1 MAVIDLITQ
10 PQDAVDMLY
19 ELIREN
25 AGVLGMEYVGQ
36 YDENLLPRYPNVVI
50 SPGIKTKE
58 VHGTHTFLVTLRC
71 ILWIYHA
78 KLTETHSD
86 RSREDLE
93 FASAIEALV
102 EDDKTFGQRVIFSFV
117 ESSTPGVIAP
127 RTGKGEGIVGTRLAW
142 ECVTQQ
148 HWN

>member
-1 MAVIDLITQ
+1 MAVIELITQ
-10 PQDAVDMLY
+10 PQEAVEMLY

-25 AGVLGMEYVGQ
+25 AGSLGMEYVGQ

-78 KLTETHSD
+78 KLTETHVD
-86 RSREDLE
+86 RSIEDLE
-93 FASAIEALV
+93 FATAIEAL
-102 EDDKTFGQRVIFSFV
+102 I
-117 ESSTPGVIAP
+117 
-127 RTGKGEGIVGTRLAW
+127 
-142 ECVTQQ
+142 
-148 HWN
+148 